1 MTMGSTVN
9 GGGTGH
15 PWSTKAEGAYRLVR
29 KQILEATLAPGSVIE
44 QEAMA
49 AGLGLST
56 TPLREA
62 LRRLE
67 TEGLLHQVAHRE
79 MVVPKLSRREFDEI
93 YKVRLQLDPY
103 AIGIAAETATEAE
116 REHVNTLRLEMAR
129 YSGVHYVWAHR
140 NLHAAM
146 YSSAHNLVLTEI
158 LDTLWDRTVR
168 YRVALW
174 ADFKKAPDEL
184 ISFEV
189 LDKTVDAFLAG
200 DAKRAARL
208 ERSSLELSRTA
219 LLKKIQE

>member
-1 MTMGSTVN
+1 MTMGSALK
-9 GGGTGH
+9 GGTGH

-29 KQILEATLAPGSVIE
+29 KQVLDGTLAPGSVIE

-49 AGLGLST
+49 ADLGLST

-79 MVVPKLSRREFDEI
+79 VIVSKLSRRELDEI

-103 AIGIAAETATEAE
+103 ALGIAAETATEAE
-116 REHVNTLRLEMAR
+116 REDISTLRAEMAR
-129 YSGVHYVWAHR
+129 YSGVDYVWAHR

-146 YSSAHNLVLTEI
+146 YSSAHNLVLTDI
-158 LDTLWDRTVR
+158 LDSLWDRTVR

-174 ADFKKAPDEL
+174 ADFKKSPDEL

-189 LDKTVDAFLAG
+189 LDKTVDAFLAA
-200 DAKRAARL
+200 DTNRASRL
-208 ERSSLELSRTA
+208 LRSSLELSRAA
-219 LLKKIQE
+219 LLKKIAE